1 VALVRLESRRGPGLT
16 IALGFLAVVAVAG
29 ILGRLVPAPQ
39 PAQLALPDG
48 SATNADPSSAPRLRV
63 ASPIAGVTWLRT
75 TEVRV
80 HGVADA
86 GLGQLDVLLAPA
98 APGPAVSEYGR
109 TSMEVDAGGAF
120 DAVVSFVP
128 PFERTMAVLEISPRD
143 APDVVLAELTFPV
156 EAGSL
161 LLVRDPARL
170 RGRPGGVLVVDVLA
184 YEGVP
189 RVRALLTGRDGIL
202 IASVERVLSRA
213 GAATKPEGDQPR
225 TIALEIPIPATGV
238 PDRGRLHLLGF
249 DREGMEIEHI
259 DATVSLGR

>member
-1 VALVRLESRRGPGLT
+1 MRLESRRGPGLT

-39 PAQLALPDG
+39 PAQLAPADS
-48 SATNADPSSAPRLRV
+48 SATSADPSAPRLRV

-86 GLGQLDVLLAPA
+86 GLGQLDVVLAPA
-98 APGPAVSEYGR
+98 APGPAMAEFGR

-120 DAVVSFVP
+120 DAVVAFVP
-128 PFERTMAVLEISPRD
+128 PFERTMAVLEISPSD
-143 APDVVLAELTFPV
+143 APGVMLAQLTFPV

-161 LLVRDPARL
+161 LLVRDPGRL

-202 IASVERVLSRA
+202 IASVERLLPRGRVPTSPDA
-213 GAATKPEGDQPR
+213 SQPR
-225 TIALEIPIPATGV
+225 TIALEIPIPTAGV